1 VSAPAPAE
9 GGRGRRSADPEGRR
23 GTAAPS
29 GEGRRERRVDRRRLR
44 PPPVQYLLAAA
55 CLVSALVLAASEF
68 MTTFE
73 FTPPGGEP
81 LQASE
86 AADRHGYAL
95 VILAAFAIAGLA
107 AASLSGSKPAATG
120 VAVAGGIALLIFL
133 LVDLPD
139 AGQIGTLDD
148 PRQSFIDAEAVP
160 QAGFWFELLGSLSL
174 AVVGTAY
181 ATLRPDQLVLFK
193 REGRGREPQ
202 ADESASTA
210 EEPATTGP
218 NVEPLRA
225 RAGGRERRATRT
237 SPRRRERG

>member
-1 VSAPAPAE
+1 M
-9 GGRGRRSADPEGRR
+9 
-23 GTAAPS
+23 
-29 GEGRRERRVDRRRLR
+29 
-44 PPPVQYLLAAA
+44 PPVQYLLAAA
-55 CLVSALVLAASEF
+55 CLFSALVLAASEF

-86 AADRHGYAL
+86 AADRHAYAL

-107 AASLSGSKPAATG
+107 AASLTGSKPAATA
-120 VAVAGGIALLIFL
+120 VAVAGGIALLMFL

-160 QAGFWFELLGSLSL
+160 QAGFWFELLGALSL

-181 ATLRPDQLVLFK
+181 ATLRPEQLMLFK
-193 REGRGREPQ
+193 REQEPGQPRAGEAAPQ
-202 ADESASTA
+202 AA
-210 EEPATTGP
+210 

-225 RAGGRERRATRT
+225 RASGRERRSASR
-237 SPRRRERG
+237 SASRRRERG